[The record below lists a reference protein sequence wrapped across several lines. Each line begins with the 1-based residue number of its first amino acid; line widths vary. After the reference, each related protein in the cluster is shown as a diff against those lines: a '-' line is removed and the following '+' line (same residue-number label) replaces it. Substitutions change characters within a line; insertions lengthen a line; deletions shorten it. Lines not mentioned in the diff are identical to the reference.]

1 MDYQKGIDLV
11 PDALAGLPALLPDK
25 ASNWQMVILGTGDP
39 IIENKTRWL
48 ELEYPSR
55 VRVVTRFD
63 PRLSRLIYG
72 GADLMLIPSRYEPC
86 GLTQMIAMRYGCVP
100 LGRATGGLKDTIID
114 YNQSRNSTGFLF
126 TDPIP
131 ESLQKALIRAIQ
143 VYQDKT
149 SWKGLQSRGM
159 QQDFSWDRSA
169 REYLKLYQV
178 LNSSSPAHL

>member
-1 MDYQKGIDLV
+1 
-11 PDALAGLPALLPDK
+11 
-25 ASNWQMVILGTGDP
+25 
-39 IIENKTRWL
+39 
-48 ELEYPSR
+48 
-55 VRVVTRFD
+55 
-63 PRLSRLIYG
+63 
-72 GADLMLIPSRYEPC
+72 MLIPSRYEPC

-126 TDPIP
+126 TDPIS

-169 REYLKLYQV
+169 REYRKLYQA